1 MSEIEA
7 EKLWKKIF
15 PPECYKNFWT
25 QRCLDHL
32 KTEYVFNGWEIFARC
47 PHAHGCAVY
56 CGYTHEQA
64 MKNVEMVERNR
75 IQNLKIARR
84 RLEK

>member
-25 QRCLDHL
+25 SRCLEYL
-32 KTEYVFNGWEIFARC
+32 KTGYVFNSWEIFARC
-47 PHAHGCAVY
+47 PHAFGCAVA
-56 CGYTHEQA
+56 CGYEYEQA
-64 MKNVEMVERNR
+64 KRNQEMVEKNR
-75 IQNLKIARR
+75 IENLKIARR
-84 RLEK
+84 RVP